1 MLCLVFRLCPTLCNP
16 MDCSPPSSSV
26 YADSAGK
33 NNWSELPC
41 PPPGDLPNPRIE
53 PSLRHCRRF
62 LSCLSHQGSQR
73 TKLGYTLIF
82 RYRSKEEPERRQNHQ
97 VSKRTT
103 RKVQTNKR
111 RGFNSKLSFVLF
123 CFVFTISV
131 ITFYLLVFSTLISKD
146 LLNIPIC
153 IYLLKAQ
160 SSSIYCTSD
169 AELDAN

>member
-1 MLCLVFRLCPTLCNP
+1 MLCLVFQLCPTLCNP

-62 LSCLSHQGSQR
+62 LYCLSHQGSQR

-82 RYRSKEEPERRQNHQ
+82 RYRSEEEPERRQNHQ
-97 VSKRTT
+97 VSKRNT
-103 RKVQTNKR
+103 RKVQTSKR
-111 RGFNSKLSFVLF
+111 RGFNSKLSFFLF
-123 CFVFTISV
+123 FFFTIPV
-131 ITFYLLVFSTLISKD
+131 ITFYLLVFQL
-146 LLNIPIC
+146 
-153 IYLLKAQ
+153 
-160 SSSIYCTSD
+160 
-169 AELDAN
+169 